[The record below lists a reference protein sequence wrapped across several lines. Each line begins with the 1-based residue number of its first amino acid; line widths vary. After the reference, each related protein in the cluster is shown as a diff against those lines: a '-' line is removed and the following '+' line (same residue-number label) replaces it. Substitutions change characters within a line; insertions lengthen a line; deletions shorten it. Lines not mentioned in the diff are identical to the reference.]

1 MSLVLQ
7 NSVLIIDDVPTNI
20 KVLFELLEQ
29 SGFIVSV
36 AKSGESALKKVKET
50 LPDLI
55 LLDVMM
61 PGIDGFETCRRLKAD
76 KNTENIP
83 VIFMTAL
90 SDVVDKVKGLS
101 IGAVDYITK
110 PFQHEEVLARIDVH
124 LKLRKAQLRLAE
136 EEKFSALGELV
147 AGISDEINNP
157 INFISGNLP
166 HAQNYYQD
174 LIELVDLYG
183 KEFPQSSPKI
193 QKLIQEIDLEHIKQ
207 DLPKLIT
214 SMKIGATKVTE
225 IVDALRIFLR
235 LDEAEL
241 KLVDIH
247 EGIDSTLMLLSY
259 RLQANQENS
268 GIKVIKEYNQ
278 LPLIECYAGQLNQV
292 FMNLLSNAV
301 DTLDEKAGSN
311 TNIDTLS
318 FIPTIRISTEISPEK
333 SAVFISITDNGC
345 GIGDEVKP
353 RIFDQFF
360 TTKPVGKGIGLGL
373 SVSRQI
379 VENQHGGKLSFVSQM
394 GEGTKFTIE
403 IPNTQV
409 FWENQ
414 RSTANIR

>member
-259 RLQANQENS
+259 
-268 GIKVIKEYNQ
+268 
-278 LPLIECYAGQLNQV
+278 
-292 FMNLLSNAV
+292 
-301 DTLDEKAGSN
+301 
-311 TNIDTLS
+311 
-318 FIPTIRISTEISPEK
+318 
-333 SAVFISITDNGC
+333 
-345 GIGDEVKP
+345 
-353 RIFDQFF
+353 
-360 TTKPVGKGIGLGL
+360 
-373 SVSRQI
+373 
-379 VENQHGGKLSFVSQM
+379 
-394 GEGTKFTIE
+394 
-403 IPNTQV
+403 
-409 FWENQ
+409 
-414 RSTANIR
+414 